1 MAHHKSALK
10 RIKQNA
16 KKADRNKHV
25 RSTLRTFIKR
35 VREAVAAKDS
45 ALAKESLTA
54 AIPVI
59 DSAASKGVI
68 HSSNA
73 SRNIS
78 RLTRLVNTLGQ

>member
-1 MAHHKSALK
+1 MAHHKSAIK
-10 RIKQNA
+10 RIKQT
-16 KKADRNKHV
+16 KKKTDRNKHV

-35 VREAVAAKDS
+35 VREAVAAKDDTK
-45 ALAKESLTA
+45 AKETLAA

-68 HSSNA
+68 HRSNA

-78 RLTRLVNTLGQ
+78 RLTRLVNTLGA

>member
-10 RIKQNA
+10 RIKQNI
-16 KKADRNKHV
+16 KRNERNKHV

-35 VREAVAAKDS
+35 VREAVAAKDM
-45 ALAKESLTA
+45 ALAKESLEA

-68 HSSNA
+68 HRSNA
-73 SRNIS
+73 SRNVS
-78 RLTRLVNTLGQ
+78 RLNKLVNTLG

>member
-1 MAHHKSALK
+1 MANHKSALK
-10 RIKQNA
+10 RIKQTE
-16 KKADRNKHV
+16 KRTERNRHV

-35 VREAVAAKDS
+35 VREAAAAKDA
-45 ALAKESLTA
+45 ALAKEALAA

-59 DSAASKGVI
+59 DTAASKGVI

-78 RLTRLVNTLGQ
+78 RLTKLVNTLG